1 VAEMNEIL
9 LNHIVRAILGG
20 ASGYITNDYAINMLF
35 KEYTPFKL
43 GGVIKKT
50 RNEFI
55 ENLSSMIEN
64 DIIDKEKLHGILNSD
79 EFKDKFDILTRDFYE
94 NCLYDLAGDDKFSD
108 IDGFDSTLK
117 GLDIF
122 VAEILNDNL
131 ENLIGLI
138 ADNFNAGCF
147 LTSIQSDN
155 IAASI
160 YASFG
165 ELFKNTE
172 ILEKI
177 IKIFYE
183 ANKELKLSDIFA
195 FDMPGIDNLVN
206 KAVEITA
213 ANADPEIFLS
223 FDAALSE
230 ALNVFYEKQIKDIIK
245 IDKEKAASLFS
256 RAEVHS
262 AVYKVYRSLL
272 SYGKGLNKTLYS
284 IIDPAF
290 ERSLKKYIKDNL
302 PYISEHLVGY
312 VQKNSRQID
321 RIIEDSIDQVLNE
334 AEGLRAKLLK
344 SFKNAYFDNLSKK
357 YGIVDKIISYIKQF
371 AGSEKLS
378 IQISNKIIEGLDTI
392 TISEIV
398 TAVES
403 NFNIDRGYDILKDYM
418 NKNGAVIIESLE
430 NYFGK
435 LKVKDILPRFDL
447 TVEKVLSSGTV
458 REFLKNKSRHYL
470 ESVMSKELKILLG
483 EDNLDAYVKK
493 ASDYLKEK
501 YWAEGSSIKTY
512 IREKIGSLD
521 IEGNRLKSKE
531 LTGLIHKGAYA
542 KYKNEALKLRDL
554 NLSLAL
560 DKLNSIENITENSSE
575 TIRRYTIN
583 NSDIILKGSVKGI
596 VSDNLNKLTDD
607 ELVGFANDFIGREL
621 KPIMFFGGVLGVIA
635 GLILAGVQNS
645 PLDPSEINFANMAT
659 YAFVGFITN
668 VIAINMIFKPYKEI
682 KMFSEIPFLR
692 NFSLGYIVK
701 NQKNFAKST
710 AYYIDTN
717 LLSKKSINELFE
729 RHKDKIKDGFIES
742 IAEDDFA
749 ALGSLLMKN
758 REGIIRGTF
767 NFLSHTA
774 LKNLSAL
781 SNYLYEMISRAK
793 LSSLLSDKSIENLS
807 NFIGG
812 SIKTDDIS
820 KGLYSAIRSEKKL
833 KSIFSMR
840 FINELLRDKAG
851 KLYDGIINF
860 MKPSVI
866 KAQIIKYEDKYIK
879 KTDKTIEEV
888 FNENDVSR
896 FSEKINEAVFSE
908 AFKNNVSSA
917 VIATFN
923 KLFERDKTF
932 EELFDGRIKAYIDR
946 NLPQILN
953 KALQIIKDNLAEN
966 KAVVSASLRA
976 EFKASLGFI
985 EGGFYAF
992 VDGDK
997 LIDDLVGKIMT
1008 EKLPVFMQ
1016 VKKHEIN
1023 EIMSDFINN
1032 RFYKARVE
1040 VLYTGLNK
1048 LQINEVIER
1057 YLSANKEKLKS
1068 KIDYLLLEL
1077 YNKTKGRKLNDTLD
1091 LFNLKDPGSFIKS
1104 YESEINA
1111 FSDTLYSYL
1120 TDNKDKTKEDI
1131 FSFASSAAAEFMDL
1145 RFGDIF
1151 FNFTRDDIYGIG
1163 KNISHILDKDDGIK
1177 KVFEFLIKE
1186 YRKYNKDI
1194 CLDHYINRDEFKCSA
1209 QMFVQKLLINYEA
1222 EKELKQILN
1231 TIFDSAVNCNFNF
1244 IDSRSK
1250 EYTVNIFA
1258 ESSIEALKRNMDDI
1272 LKTVEFDK
1280 IAEEEIEKM
1289 EPEKIHQMFNSFAG
1303 KYFRALMLYGIGGFV
1318 FGINMYVGFSLTG
1331 LKILSETLNKRVFAD
1346 AQNDTKGR

>member
-9 LNHIVRAILGG
+9 LNYIVRAILGG

-138 ADNFNAGCF
+138 ADNFGAGCF

-512 IREKIGSLD
+512 IR
-521 IEGNRLKSKE
+521 
-531 LTGLIHKGAYA
+531 GA
-542 KYKNEALKLRDL
+542 
-554 NLSLAL
+554 
-560 DKLNSIENITENSSE
+560 
-575 TIRRYTIN
+575 
-583 NSDIILKGSVKGI
+583 
-596 VSDNLNKLTDD
+596 
-607 ELVGFANDFIGREL
+607 
-621 KPIMFFGGVLGVIA
+621 A
-635 GLILAGVQNS
+635 G
-645 PLDPSEINFANMAT
+645 
-659 YAFVGFITN
+659 
-668 VIAINMIFKPYKEI
+668 
-682 KMFSEIPFLR
+682 
-692 NFSLGYIVK
+692 
-701 NQKNFAKST
+701 
-710 AYYIDTN
+710 
-717 LLSKKSINELFE
+717 
-729 RHKDKIKDGFIES
+729 
-742 IAEDDFA
+742 
-749 ALGSLLMKN
+749 
-758 REGIIRGTF
+758 
-767 NFLSHTA
+767 
-774 LKNLSAL
+774 
-781 SNYLYEMISRAK
+781 
-793 LSSLLSDKSIENLS
+793 
-807 NFIGG
+807 
-812 SIKTDDIS
+812 
-820 KGLYSAIRSEKKL
+820 
-833 KSIFSMR
+833 
-840 FINELLRDKAG
+840 
-851 KLYDGIINF
+851 
-860 MKPSVI
+860 
-866 KAQIIKYEDKYIK
+866 
-879 KTDKTIEEV
+879 
-888 FNENDVSR
+888 
-896 FSEKINEAVFSE
+896 
-908 AFKNNVSSA
+908 NVS
-917 VIATFN
+917 
-923 KLFERDKTF
+923 
-932 EELFDGRIKAYIDR
+932 
-946 NLPQILN
+946 
-953 KALQIIKDNLAEN
+953 
-966 KAVVSASLRA
+966 
-976 EFKASLGFI
+976 
-985 EGGFYAF
+985 
-992 VDGDK
+992 
-997 LIDDLVGKIMT
+997 
-1008 EKLPVFMQ
+1008 
-1016 VKKHEIN
+1016 
-1023 EIMSDFINN
+1023 
-1032 RFYKARVE
+1032 
-1040 VLYTGLNK
+1040 
-1048 LQINEVIER
+1048 
-1057 YLSANKEKLKS
+1057 
-1068 KIDYLLLEL
+1068 
-1077 YNKTKGRKLNDTLD
+1077 
-1091 LFNLKDPGSFIKS
+1091 
-1104 YESEINA
+1104 
-1111 FSDTLYSYL
+1111 
-1120 TDNKDKTKEDI
+1120 
-1131 FSFASSAAAEFMDL
+1131 
-1145 RFGDIF
+1145 
-1151 FNFTRDDIYGIG
+1151 
-1163 KNISHILDKDDGIK
+1163 
-1177 KVFEFLIKE
+1177 
-1186 YRKYNKDI
+1186 
-1194 CLDHYINRDEFKCSA
+1194 
-1209 QMFVQKLLINYEA
+1209 
-1222 EKELKQILN
+1222 
-1231 TIFDSAVNCNFNF
+1231 
-1244 IDSRSK
+1244 
-1250 EYTVNIFA
+1250 
-1258 ESSIEALKRNMDDI
+1258 
-1272 LKTVEFDK
+1272 
-1280 IAEEEIEKM
+1280 
-1289 EPEKIHQMFNSFAG
+1289 
-1303 KYFRALMLYGIGGFV
+1303 
-1318 FGINMYVGFSLTG
+1318 
-1331 LKILSETLNKRVFAD
+1331 
-1346 AQNDTKGR
+1346 